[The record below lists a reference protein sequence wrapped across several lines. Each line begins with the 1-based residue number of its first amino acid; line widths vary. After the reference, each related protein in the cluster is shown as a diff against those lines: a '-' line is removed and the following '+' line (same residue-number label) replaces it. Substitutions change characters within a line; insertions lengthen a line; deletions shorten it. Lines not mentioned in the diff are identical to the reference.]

1 MAIRGTAA
9 QTVPILARALTILEH
24 LRANPEGLGVSD
36 IAHQLEFPKNSV
48 YRILFTLAARDY
60 VRRND
65 DSKRYV
71 LSRKLFSMAY
81 HGPDARALT
90 ENAVDVMRDLRD
102 AVKETVLLSVLS
114 DDESL
119 IIEQMPGLFPFRFVI
134 DPGTRLSIHAS
145 SHGKVT
151 LAYMPA
157 EESEALLRRLKLTRY
172 TERTITTVMRM
183 REELRKIRA
192 RGYALDLS
200 EGGEGVRC
208 ISAPLLRQDGTVVA
222 ALTTTGPVSRMPDE
236 HLDDMGRVVRTHAD
250 RISARLGHGLV

>member
-1 MAIRGTAA
+1 MAVKVTAA
-9 QTVPILARALTILEH
+9 QTVPILDRALTILEH
-24 LRANPEGLGVSD
+24 LRANPRGLGVSD

-60 VRRND
+60 VRRD
-65 DSKRYV
+65 EDSKRYM

-81 HGPDARALT
+81 HGPDERSLM
-90 ENAVDVMRDLRD
+90 ENALDVMRALRD
-102 AVKETVLLSVLS
+102 AVKETVVLSVLS

-119 IIEQMPGLFPFRFVI
+119 IIEQMPGLFSFRFVI

-151 LAYMPA
+151 LAYMRD
-157 EESEALLRRLKLTRY
+157 EESEALLGRLKLTQY
-172 TERTITTVMRM
+172 TKQTITKLVRM
-183 REELRKIRA
+183 REELRRIRE
-192 RGYALDLS
+192 RGYALDLA

-208 ISAPLLRQDGTVVA
+208 VSAPILRQDGTVVA
-222 ALTTTGPVSRMPDE
+222 ALTTTGPAFRMPDE
-236 HLDDMGRVVRTHAD
+236 QLDDMGRVVRTHAD